1 MRRTVPFGRPGPSV
15 PPQWLDDPRV
25 RWARGAAASFWT
37 SLVAVSKV
45 VHALILREAITR
57 YGRRSAGYIW
67 ALFVPVLQAAVLIAL
82 FSAIGR
88 GAAAGD
94 SLVVFF
100 ITGIIPVFAWRNAAV
115 RGATALQANRWLM
128 TYPQVR
134 PFEIV
139 LARTI
144 LEMSTSAVVVLV
156 IVVAMAV
163 FGGLTLDHWID
174 RPLSLACA
182 IGVFVLLC
190 HGTAVLSAQIGR
202 IFDLWKDIMA
212 ATGRV
217 FFFASGVW
225 YTFASLP
232 PGPRQIVAY
241 NPLAHLIE
249 WIRDAVISSYSS
261 DLYNPWYPLAVAI
274 VLLTIGL
281 LMEWRSTFVDTTDS

>member
-1 MRRTVPFGRPGPSV
+1 MRRTAPFGRPGPIF
-15 PPQWLDDPRV
+15 PPDWRDDSRV
-25 RWARGAAASFWT
+25 TALRAAFAPFIAAVVG
-37 SLVAVSKV
+37 VANV

-67 ALFVPVLQAAVLIAL
+67 ALFVPVLQAVVLIAL

-88 GAAAGD
+88 SAAAGD

-115 RGATALQANRWLM
+115 RGATALHANRALM

-139 LARTI
+139 LARTV
-144 LEMSTSAVVVLV
+144 LELSTSAVVVLV

-163 FGGLTLDHWID
+163 FGGLTLDHWVD
-174 RPLSLACA
+174 RPLSLMAA
-182 IGVFVLLC
+182 LAVFVLLC

-202 IFDLWKDIMA
+202 VFDQWKDIMG

-232 PGPRQIVAY
+232 PGPRGIVAY

-261 DLYNPWYPLAVAI
+261 DLYNPWYPLWVAI
-274 VLLTIGL
+274 ILLAAGL
-281 LMEWRSTFVDTTDS
+281 FMEWRSRFDEGPD

>member
-1 MRRTVPFGRPGPSV
+1 MRRTAPFGRPGPIL
-15 PPQWLDDPRV
+15 PLDWRADPRFEALKAA
-25 RWARGAAASFWT
+25 WAPIWSALTG
-37 SLVAVSKV
+37 VANV

-88 GAAAGD
+88 RAAAGD

-100 ITGIIPVFAWRNAAV
+100 VTGIIPVFAWRNAAV
-115 RGATALQANRWLM
+115 RGATALHANRALM
-128 TYPQVR
+128 SYPQVR

-144 LEMSTSAVVVLV
+144 LELSTSAVVVL
-156 IVVAMAV
+156 IIIVAMAV
-163 FGGLTLDHWID
+163 FGGLSMDHWVD

-182 IGVFVLLC
+182 LGVFALLC

-202 IFDLWKDIMA
+202 VFDQWKDIMS

-232 PGPRQIVAY
+232 PGPRQVVAY
-241 NPLAHLIE
+241 NPLAHLVE
-249 WIRDAVISSYSS
+249 WIRDSVISSYSS
-261 DLYNPWYPLAVAI
+261 DLYNPWFPLITGV
-274 VLLTIGL
+274 VLLAAGL
-281 LMEWRSTFVDTTDS
+281 FMEWRAKLDDAPD